1 MSDQAKQTHRN
12 QLRILK
18 VHLGWLQ
25 RLIYRG
31 RGLRPL
37 MKKIA
42 CNAFWFQFAHRYSR
56 RASYSV
62 LILVTEWRLPN
73 RLQCR
78 ILALIFRKPTRVSHL
93 SWFPETPTIYEV
105 LCTHNTT
112 RFVLNKCANRTMHF
126 ALYTQSEYKPTM
138 RMYPDEALYTK

>member
-1 MSDQAKQTHRN
+1 MSEKAKQTHRN
-12 QLRILK
+12 STQNTEST
-18 VHLGWLQ
+18 LGLATASNLQ
-25 RLIYRG
+25 RSG
-31 RGLRPL
+31 FETSNE
-37 MKKIA
+37 KIA
-42 CNAFWFQFAHRYSR
+42 CNAFWFHFAHRYSR

-93 SWFPETPTIYEV
+93 PWFPDTPTIYDV

-112 RFVLNKCANRTMHF
+112 GFVFNKGADPTMHF
-126 ALYTQSEYKPTM
+126 ALYTQSQYMPTM
-138 RMYPDEALYTK
+138 RMYPDEAL